1 MPETRSASTARNNL
15 DRDAHVVLE
24 SSDAQEHT
32 DTIIAQQLGGP
43 SNWVWG
49 LLRTSERTT

>member
-1 MPETRSASTARNNL
+1 MPETRSAPTARNNL
-15 DRDAHVVLE
+15 DRDAHLVLE
-24 SSDAQEHT
+24 LSDTQEHT